1 MILSCGTAGADRS
14 GRRVGGRA
22 GSAAAQPDPIA
33 AAVTAS
39 AISATVSA
47 RRRRGV
53 NHAGLRAAAQARMP
67 VAAAVAVAAVA
78 MHCAH
83 MQGSMAGPRRSQVA
97 LRSDCPAVEALELV
111 LFCAWCFVVAVAGGA
126 VGLVL
131 GNIRL
136 PVVLLV
142 ASSPAAGA
150 GANIGIS
157 GVAAF
162 AAAAAHIRAG
172 RINWRLF
179 AWMAPPSMAGAVVG
193 GLVSGAISDTALLI
207 VIGVTLLYFGIDL
220 LRKEGRRPDAKR
232 SPRAADAE
240 REPAAPEPPAADAER
255 EPAAPERSPH
265 AADAAPEPRPAA
277 DHLDVRAAVLS
288 GALIGLLGGLVG
300 LILGALR
307 MPALLRWVGEVP
319 HRAVGTNLAVGFWVG
334 VAGVAGHLPGGVDWT
349 ALGAGAAASVPGA
362 LLGARLTGRMSE
374 RQLLRAIGAVLVVAG
389 VATAGQAL

>member
-1 MILSCGTAGADRS
+1 VD
-14 GRRVGGRA
+14 
-22 GSAAAQPDPIA
+22 
-33 AAVTAS
+33 
-39 AISATVSA
+39 
-47 RRRRGV
+47 
-53 NHAGLRAAAQARMP
+53 
-67 VAAAVAVAAVA
+67 
-78 MHCAH
+78 
-83 MQGSMAGPRRSQVA
+83 
-97 LRSDCPAVEALELV
+97 ALELV
-111 LFCAWCFVVAVAGGA
+111 LFCAWCFAVAVAGGA

-136 PVVLLV
+136 PAVLLV

-157 GVAAF
+157 GAAAF

-179 AWMAPPSMAGAVVG
+179 AWMAPPSMAGAVAG
-193 GLVSGAISDTALLI
+193 GLVSGAIPDTALLI
-207 VIGVTLLYFGIDL
+207 VIGLTLLYFGVDL
-220 LRKEGRRPDAKR
+220 LVKEL
-232 SPRAADAE
+232 RAAPGDRTAGK
-240 REPAAPEPPAADAER
+240 P
-255 EPAAPERSPH
+255 SPGPGN
-265 AADAAPEPRPAA
+265 D
-277 DHLDVRAAVLS
+277 LDVRAAVVS

-307 MPALLRWVGEVP
+307 MPALLRWVGELP

-389 VATAGQAL
+389 TATVVQAP

>member
-1 MILSCGTAGADRS
+1 LD
-14 GRRVGGRA
+14 
-22 GSAAAQPDPIA
+22 
-33 AAVTAS
+33 
-39 AISATVSA
+39 
-47 RRRRGV
+47 
-53 NHAGLRAAAQARMP
+53 
-67 VAAAVAVAAVA
+67 
-78 MHCAH
+78 
-83 MQGSMAGPRRSQVA
+83 
-97 LRSDCPAVEALELV
+97 ALELT
-111 LFCAWCFVVAVAGGA
+111 LFCAWCFAVAFAGGA

-136 PVVLLV
+136 PAVLLV

-162 AAAAAHIRAG
+162 TAAAAHIRAG

-193 GLVSGAISDTALLI
+193 GLVSGAIPDTALLV

-220 LRKEGRRPDAKR
+220 LR
-232 SPRAADAE
+232 PRAAPARTPA
-240 REPAAPEPPAADAER
+240 RE
-255 EPAAPERSPH
+255 
-265 AADAAPEPRPAA
+265 
-277 DHLDVRAAVLS
+277 DVDIRAAVVS

-307 MPALLRWVGEVP
+307 MPALLRWVGEIP

-362 LLGARLTGRMSE
+362 LLGARLTGRLSE
-374 RQLLRAIGAVLVVAG
+374 PQLLRAIGAVLVVAG
-389 VATAGQAL
+389 TATAAQAVA

>member
-1 MILSCGTAGADRS
+1 
-14 GRRVGGRA
+14 V
-22 GSAAAQPDPIA
+22 DP
-33 AAVTAS
+33 
-39 AISATVSA
+39 
-47 RRRRGV
+47 
-53 NHAGLRAAAQARMP
+53 
-67 VAAAVAVAAVA
+67 
-78 MHCAH
+78 
-83 MQGSMAGPRRSQVA
+83 
-97 LRSDCPAVEALELV
+97 LELV

-136 PVVLLV
+136 PAVLLV

-179 AWMAPPSMAGAVVG
+179 AWMTPPSMAGAVAG
-193 GLVSGAISDTALLI
+193 GLVSGAIPDTALLI
-207 VIGVTLLYFGIDL
+207 VIGLTLLYFGIDL
-220 LRKEGRRPDAKR
+220 LRREWRGADEPGDASGEAGPVR
-232 SPRAADAE
+232 GE
-240 REPAAPEPPAADAER
+240 V
-255 EPAAPERSPH
+255 
-265 AADAAPEPRPAA
+265 
-277 DHLDVRAAVLS
+277 LDVRAAVVS

-307 MPALLRWVGEVP
+307 MPALLRWVGELP

-334 VAGVAGHLPGGVDWT
+334 VAGVAGHLPGGVDWA

-389 VATAGQAL
+389 TATIAQAP